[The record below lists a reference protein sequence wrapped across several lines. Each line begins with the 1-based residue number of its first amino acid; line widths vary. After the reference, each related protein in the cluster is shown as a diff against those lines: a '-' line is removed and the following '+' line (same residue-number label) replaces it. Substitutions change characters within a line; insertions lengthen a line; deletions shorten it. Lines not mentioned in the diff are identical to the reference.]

1 MSHPIYPVC
10 RTSFDSPDYMA
21 PGKVLEVYDT
31 NSSGVLLP
39 VRFTPVTDQP
49 NHFYLAYSPYG
60 RIYAMIEG
68 ETK

>member
-1 MSHPIYPVC
+1 MSNAIYPVC
-10 RTSFDSPDYMA
+10 RSGFDTPDYIA

-31 NSSGVLLP
+31 NGSGALLP

-49 NHFYLAYSPYG
+49 NRFRLMFSAYG
-60 RIYAMIEG
+60 QIYAMIEG